1 MVANKAGIGLAF
13 DYRHTSFL
21 FVTAHFAA
29 HQFKVKQRNDDF
41 NRIDRGLFPL
51 MCPKL
56 SAALKSKKRGSATA
70 GGLGMITRQL
80 SMSTG
85 GLPVLAK
92 RASDSFAEEVSA
104 QPNAEVAD
112 DAGTDDD
119 VHRASTVGPHVRTF
133 ASYFGCARPGHCSIL
148 GRGAHILVS
157 KNPDLRAQ
165 DPFPKA

>member
-56 SAALKSKKRGSATA
+56 SAALKSKKRGNTPA

-80 SMSTG
+80 SMSTESS
-85 GLPVLAK
+85 PVLAK
-92 RASDSFAEEVSA
+92 RASDASAEEVSA
-104 QPNAEVAD
+104 QPNAQVAD
-112 DAGTDDD
+112 DAGIDDD
-119 VHRASTVGPHVRTF
+119 VYRASTVGPHVRTI
-133 ASYFGCARPGHCSIL
+133 ASYLRCARPGHCSIL
-148 GRGAHILVS
+148 GWGAHALVS
-157 KNPDLRAQ
+157 KSPNLRAQ
-165 DPFPKA
+165 DFFPKA